1 MIEYTFRQAKLSDMD
16 DLYRLSNEKLVRSNS
31 IHPEDIIYEDHV
43 NWLHKVLSDEK
54 YLILVVEEEGFFV
67 GQVKFKIDNTNAIIS
82 LSLNASHR
90 GKGTGSMIISD
101 SVEYLINMRKEM
113 SDIIAYIKNV
123 NIASIR
129 SFEKAGFVN
138 MGLEEVNG
146 ITLSRYAKNID
157 RGKV

>member
-1 MIEYTFRQAKLSDMD
+1 MSDMD

-31 IHPEDIIYEDHV
+31 IHPENIIFEDHV
-43 NWLHKVLSDEK
+43 KWLQKVLSDKK
-54 YLILVVEEEGFFV
+54 YLILVVEQAGRFV
-67 GQVKFKIDNTNAIIS
+67 GQVKFNIYNSNATIS
-82 LSLNASHR
+82 LSLKVSHR
-90 GKGTGSMIISD
+90 GKGTGTMIISE

-157 RGKV
+157 RGNV